1 MALSRVDGL
10 SLCRTVLALAVLDV
24 TNKNQD
30 ALISVLFNAR
40 RSLVRSEELTFRGCR
55 SSSRSTKRRRCS
67 CRHTS

>member
-40 RSLVRSEELTFRGCR
+40 RTRAGARSAAGAVVATHLEC
-55 SSSRSTKRRRCS
+55 
-67 CRHTS
+67 